1 MNFYDSYSSYKV
13 VNQYGKCKRIN
24 LQNTQKKGN
33 CNFVNIHLHDFI
45 IANSKTKLNE
55 NLVIM
60 TENKKRLS
68 FSFKNIFDFEGIL
81 SIRKENFT
89 DVCVVIKT

>member
-1 MNFYDSYSSYKV
+1 M
-13 VNQYGKCKRIN
+13 
-24 LQNTQKKGN
+24 
-33 CNFVNIHLHDFI
+33 
-45 IANSKTKLNE
+45 NE

-89 DVCVVIKT
+89 DVCVVIKTGHEL